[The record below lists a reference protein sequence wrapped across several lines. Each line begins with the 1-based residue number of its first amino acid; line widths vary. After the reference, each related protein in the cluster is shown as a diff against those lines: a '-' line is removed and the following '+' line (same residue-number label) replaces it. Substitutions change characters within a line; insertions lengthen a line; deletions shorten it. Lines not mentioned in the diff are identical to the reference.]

1 MSSESAVDLLRVLTG
16 RRDGEIIAAELAA
29 RPRTAAARAWWWAS
43 VALAVALPLL
53 LSEKIGFQETWFAFD
68 RYTGWVLS
76 FPANTTVTV
85 PLAADSVRDYVRFD
99 AELVAWHE
107 RFSAVF
113 DRIAGMAVVGK
124 LENLD
129 GGLEFAFD
137 RATGS
142 NLRDVKRGFH
152 AKRDLSVLIYFLL
165 SAAVYFLDSVPLALV
180 VANLNLFNIA
190 VCLRLKGLTDG
201 IAKVDEFLKL
211 PMERGMVELEQQSY
225 CLQKLQAPYL
235 GAVTLSISIMG
246 SLAAATT
253 LRSLHIIVYGS
264 SEETEKTTVAAVC
277 SAEQAPGGAARPD
290 QPPLPAG
297 RAPYASAA
305 TNAAQPTSRAAALAS
320 ALEFERRIAL
330 FGTLMHGLT
339 QAKELSSSTWVELF
353 QRLLSIV
360 VVWLLW
366 LIPAS
371 APEFYLLHRTA
382 CVTGCR
388 LVAVVFVS
396 LFPSG
401 ALLPQLLIQIYGT
414 WFVRSNSS
422 LCSTQLLSDPLT
434 TTRLLALHYGMVGLL
449 VLGAPRLAAPALLL
463 VPLSPARACEAF
475 LSGWHIL
482 LGVYVAMRAP
492 SSLGLNI
499 VAREIAPNGSV
510 RASVSPLD
518 ADGGPPPGKW
528 GARWRAAHG
537 GLARMLGWDGA
548 VAAAPRAPAHRRR
561 RVRGM
566 LESWC
571 GGGSSR
577 RVRWREVLGVDKLG
591 EPLAAVA
598 ISWLLG
604 LILSG

>member
-201 IAKVDEFLKL
+201 IAKVVGQLNDAQDEFLKL

-225 CLQKLQAPYL
+225 CLQKLQAVIASWAGTQLGYSIALPYL

-253 LRSLHIIVYGS
+253 LRSLHIIVYGFWPS
-264 SEETEKTTVAAVC
+264 LPRISLPRLIHGLLYFGSRQSTAEEAA
-277 SAEQAPGGAARPD
+277 AMLD
-290 QPPLPAG
+290 AG
-297 RAPYASAA
+297 RQGRQHCQA
-305 TNAAQPTSRAAALAS
+305 TA
-320 ALEFERRIAL
+320 
-330 FGTLMHGLT
+330 
-339 QAKELSSSTWVELF
+339 
-353 QRLLSIV
+353 
-360 VVWLLW
+360 
-366 LIPAS
+366 
-371 APEFYLLHRTA
+371 
-382 CVTGCR
+382 
-388 LVAVVFVS
+388 
-396 LFPSG
+396 
-401 ALLPQLLIQIYGT
+401 
-414 WFVRSNSS
+414 
-422 LCSTQLLSDPLT
+422 
-434 TTRLLALHYGMVGLL
+434 TRHDQKK
-449 VLGAPRLAAPALLL
+449 
-463 VPLSPARACEAF
+463 
-475 LSGWHIL
+475 
-482 LGVYVAMRAP
+482 
-492 SSLGLNI
+492 
-499 VAREIAPNGSV
+499 
-510 RASVSPLD
+510 D
-518 ADGGPPPGKW
+518 A
-528 GARWRAAHG
+528 
-537 GLARMLGWDGA
+537 
-548 VAAAPRAPAHRRR
+548 
-561 RVRGM
+561 
-566 LESWC
+566 
-571 GGGSSR
+571 
-577 RVRWREVLGVDKLG
+577 
-591 EPLAAVA
+591 
-598 ISWLLG
+598 
-604 LILSG
+604 